1 MAKTLTQLKLR
12 DDLNG
17 RQVRCLILEKE
28 GHLTKIKGEKEI
40 KQTLASVP
48 EEELVVLYEPTQAQ
62 RQSLFE
68 TVRKN
73 TLLEDGELFASF
85 SEEELFLILMTY
97 TNIQLEGTK
106 EDQLKEMAEVLSH
119 PNPLFTH
126 LKNELDILVIEMVSN
141 FHELS
146 KSYEQLPEELLEA
159 SNQIVELQAGLKE
172 KEQEKRAKLAQIEQL
187 KAEIERLEQGNE

>member
-1 MAKTLTQLKLR
+1 M
-12 DDLNG
+12 
-17 RQVRCLILEKE
+17 
-28 GHLTKIKGEKEI
+28 
-40 KQTLASVP
+40 
-48 EEELVVLYEPTQAQ
+48 VLYEPTQAQ

>member
-48 EEELVVLYEPTQAQ
+48 DEELVVLYEPTQAQ

-106 EDQLKEMAEVLSH
+106 EDQLKEMADVLSH

>member
-106 EDQLKEMAEVLSH
+106 EDQLKEMADVLSH

>member
-73 TLLEDGELFASF
+73 TLLENGELFASF

>member
-28 GHLTKIKGEKEI
+28 GHLTKIKGEKEL

>member
-106 EDQLKEMAEVLSH
+106 EEQLKEMADVLSH